1 MFALFLRACGRRA
14 IETGRRSPSARTG
27 LVMRLVASCAVRE
40 DWHVNRSDQETGLRL
55 AELVASL
62 SLATDLGLG
71 LPMEHALRAC
81 LVAMRLAE
89 RVGLDE
95 SQRVVVYYVGLLASV
110 GCHANA
116 HEQAALFGDDI
127 AFKADVY
134 MADAGPEMRDVII
147 RHIAVGAAPRERERL
162 AASFLT
168 SDVPVESRRLHCQVA
183 GQFAL
188 RLGLG
193 GEVQD
198 ALQHMYESWD
208 GNGPLGLRGDQ
219 VALATRLVQLA
230 LVAEAFRR
238 VGGFESAVGVARSRR
253 GTKFDPE
260 MVDAMCAGA
269 PEILAGLDAV
279 TSWRQVVD
287 AEPALR
293 PTLSEQELDRALY
306 AIADFADLKSPYTLG
321 HSRGVAELAA
331 EAARRSGLSDAEVA
345 RLRWAGLIHDVG
357 RLGVSNGIWDKPGP
371 LSGAELERVRMH
383 PYLTHR
389 IFSASPLAS
398 LAELAA
404 AHHERLDGSGYPRG
418 LAGGALGLTARM
430 LAAADVYHAM
440 TEPRPHRPALTSE
453 DAANELRAEVRSGRL
468 DGEAVDAVL
477 GAAGHTVRRRRE
489 WPAGLTARE
498 VEVLA
503 LLARGQTNK
512 QIAQR
517 LVVAPKTVASHVE
530 HIYVKVGCSSRAGAG
545 LFAME
550 HGLLQPPATAEK

>member
-1 MFALFLRACGRRA
+1 M
-14 IETGRRSPSARTG
+14 
-27 LVMRLVASCAVRE
+27 
-40 DWHVNRSDQETGLRL
+40 NRSDQESGLRL

-134 MADAGPEMRDVII
+134 MADAGPEMRDVIV

-198 ALQHMYESWD
+198 ALQHVYESWD
-208 GNGPLGLRGDQ
+208 GRGPVGLRGEQ
-219 VALATRLVQLA
+219 VALATRIVQLA

-238 VGGFESAVGVARSRR
+238 VGGLESAVGVARSRR
-253 GTKFDPE
+253 GTKFDPAL
-260 MVDAMCAGA
+260 VDLLCAEA
-269 PEILAGLDAV
+269 PRILAGLDAV

-293 PTLSEQELDRALY
+293 PTLSEQELDLALY

-321 HSRGVAELAA
+321 HSRGVAGLAA
-331 EAARRSGLSDAEVA
+331 EAARRSGLSDEVA
-345 RLRWAGLIHDVG
+345 RLRQAGLIHDVG
-357 RLGVSNGIWDKPGP
+357 RLGVSNAIWDKPGP

-398 LAELAA
+398 LADLAA

-418 LAGGALGLTARM
+418 LAGGALGPAARM

-453 DAANELRAEVRSGRL
+453 EAVKELHAEVRSGRL

-512 QIAQR
+512 QIAER

-530 HIYVKVGCSSRAGAG
+530 HIYVKIDCSSRAGAG

-550 HGLLQPPATAEK
+550 HGLLQPPATA

>member
-1 MFALFLRACGRRA
+1 
-14 IETGRRSPSARTG
+14 
-27 LVMRLVASCAVRE
+27 
-40 DWHVNRSDQETGLRL
+40 L

-71 LPMEHALRAC
+71 LPMEHALRSC
-81 LVAMRLAE
+81 LVALRLAE

-95 SQRVVVYYVGLLASV
+95 SRRVVVYYVGLLASV

-134 MADAGPEMRDVII
+134 MADAGAEMRDVII
-147 RHIAVGAAPRERERL
+147 RHIAVGAAPDERERL
-162 AASFLT
+162 AASFLA
-168 SDVPVESRRLHCQVA
+168 SDVPVEARRLHCQVA

-193 GEVQD
+193 REVQD
-198 ALQHMYESWD
+198 ALQHVFESWD
-208 GNGPLGLRGDQ
+208 GTGQPSGLRGEQ
-219 VALATRLVQLA
+219 IALATRIVQLA
-230 LVAEAFRR
+230 SVAEAFRR
-238 VGGFESAVGVARSRR
+238 VAGVEAAIGIARSRR
-253 GTKFDPE
+253 GAKFDPAL
-260 MVDAMCAGA
+260 VDLMCAGA
-269 PEILAGLDAV
+269 PQILAGLDAV

-345 RLRWAGLIHDVG
+345 RLMRAGLIHDLG
-357 RLGVSNGIWDKPGP
+357 RLGVSNAIWDKPGP

-418 LAGGALGLTARM
+418 LGAGALAPAARV

-440 TEPRPHRPALTSE
+440 TEPRPHRPALTPE
-453 DAANELRAEVRSGRL
+453 EAAGELHAEVRAGRL

-477 GAAGHTVRRRRE
+477 GAAGHAVRRRRE
-489 WPAGLTARE
+489 WPGGLTARE

-517 LVVAPKTVASHVE
+517 LVVAPKTVSSHVE
-530 HIYVKVGCSSRAGAG
+530 HIYVKIGCSSRAGAG

-550 HGLLQPPATAEK
+550 HGLLHTPATAEK

>member
-1 MFALFLRACGRRA
+1 MG
-14 IETGRRSPSARTG
+14 
-27 LVMRLVASCAVRE
+27 LVASSAVRE
-40 DWHVNRSDQETGLRL
+40 DWHVHRSDQESGLRL
-55 AELVASL
+55 AELIASL

-71 LPMEHALRAC
+71 LPMEHALRTC
-81 LVAMRLAE
+81 LIAMRLAE
-89 RVGLDE
+89 CAGLDE
-95 SQRVVVYYVGLLASV
+95 SRRVVVYYVGLLASV

-134 MADAGPEMRDVII
+134 MAEAGPEMRDVVM
-147 RHIAVGAAPRERERL
+147 RHIAVAAAPHERARL
-162 AASFLT
+162 AASFLM

-183 GQFAL
+183 GQLAM

-193 GEVQD
+193 GEVRD
-198 ALQHMYESWD
+198 ALQHVFESWD
-208 GNGPLGLRGDQ
+208 GKGQPLGLSGDQ
-219 VALATRLVQLA
+219 VALATRIVQLA
-230 LVAEAFRR
+230 SVAEAFRR
-238 VGGFESAVGVARSRR
+238 VGGLESAVGVARSRR
-253 GTKFDPE
+253 GTKFDPAL
-260 MVDAMCAGA
+260 VDLLCAEA
-269 PEILAGLDAV
+269 PRIFAGLDAV

-293 PTLSEQELDRALY
+293 PTLSKRELDRALY

-331 EAARRSGLSDAEVA
+331 EAARRSGLSDAA
-345 RLRWAGLIHDVG
+345 ATRLRQAGLIHDVG
-357 RLGVSNGIWDKPGP
+357 RLGVSNAIWDKPGP

-418 LAGGALGLTARM
+418 LAGGALGPAARM

-440 TEPRPHRPALTSE
+440 TEPRPHRPSLTSE
-453 DAANELRAEVRSGRL
+453 EAANGLRAEVRSGRL

-477 GAAGHTVRRRRE
+477 GASGHTVRRRRD

-530 HIYVKVGCSSRAGAG
+530 HIYMKIGCSSRAGAG

-550 HGLLQPPATAEK
+550 HGLLQPSATAEK